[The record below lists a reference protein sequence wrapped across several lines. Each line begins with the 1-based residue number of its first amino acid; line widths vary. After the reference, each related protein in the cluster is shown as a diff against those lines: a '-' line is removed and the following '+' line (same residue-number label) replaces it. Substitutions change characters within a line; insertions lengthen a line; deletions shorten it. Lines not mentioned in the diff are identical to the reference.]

1 MELAMKKIWLVKI
14 IVEYQ
19 QKQFIDISV
28 CICRFSGG
36 AS

>member
-1 MELAMKKIWLVKI
+1 MELAMKKIRLVKI
-14 IVEYQ
+14 IAEYK

-28 CICRFSGG
+28 CICRFSGD